1 MRPEERERGFS
12 TRPHFVFRGTTPLL
26 PIYYSPTS
34 FSYWCYVSRFA
45 STDLWIREPSRA
57 RVCCYEFVVVG
68 GRVRNYQASKP
79 VSLLSTP
86 SFYLPSLVEISFT
99 RPSVFSNSIL
109 REEEKGG
116 KSKRGGDR
124 VSPFSYSPTPH
135 NISPLNSWWEKLERG
150 KKKKSKHAALLS
162 FDPCKVDRRT
172 LAKTPRM
179 NENWSFVYP
188 CRPASIFL
196 PIFDL
201 RDISRP
207 CLSVDEM
214 IRSRVHEIYV
224 MPGHACSFH
233 YPRRQ
238 RIRNEITSGYAK
250 LDVVKFL
257 PRC

>member
-124 VSPFSYSPTPH
+124 VSPFSYTPTPH
-135 NISPLNSWWEKLERG
+135 NISPLNS
-150 KKKKSKHAALLS
+150 
-162 FDPCKVDRRT
+162 
-172 LAKTPRM
+172 
-179 NENWSFVYP
+179 
-188 CRPASIFL
+188 
-196 PIFDL
+196 
-201 RDISRP
+201 
-207 CLSVDEM
+207 
-214 IRSRVHEIYV
+214 
-224 MPGHACSFH
+224 
-233 YPRRQ
+233 
-238 RIRNEITSGYAK
+238 
-250 LDVVKFL
+250 
-257 PRC
+257 